1 MINLVQAE
9 IYKLVRNKAFWY
21 LMITS
26 IVLSFLLHILVLVDW
41 WQIGGTPL
49 DDAGLSQLN
58 ALNFYRLPLFFNLF
72 VSTLGA
78 FYVSNEFSQGGTIKN
93 QIISGNKRRHIFFS
107 KYLVLTLSSILISVV
122 LPLLTAIISV
132 FLFGHG
138 EIFSPSRISYLC
150 LAFILFTFQFLS
162 FTAIVSLIA
171 TITEDSGKTIL
182 FTLVF
187 TIFMLAVEKLSAG
200 TIVEPLY
207 QQTVFYQYNLAFKF
221 SITSAEV
228 IHSIFI
234 GGIWVIILLLF
245 NLFIFNHKEIK

>member
-21 LMITS
+21 LMLTS
-26 IVLSFLLHILVLVDW
+26 IVLSFLLHILVLIDW

-78 FYVSNEFSQGGTIKN
+78 FYVSNEFSQDGTIKN

-171 TITEDSGKTIL
+171 ILTEDSGKTIL
-182 FTLVF
+182 FTLV
-187 TIFMLAVEKLSAG
+187 IAILMLAVEKLSSG
-200 TIVEPLY
+200 TFVEFLY
-207 QQTVFYQYNLAFKF
+207 QQTVFSQFNVAFKF
-221 SITSAEV
+221 NISSAEV
-228 IHSIFI
+228 LHSIVI
-234 GGIWVIILLLF
+234 GGIWGIILLLL
-245 NLFIFNHKEIK
+245 NIFTLKHKEIK